1 MDKDLELIIS
11 RTIGSVMEDYDF
23 DQDDDCDAALFTQ
36 GYDSMH
42 LTVEPDETFEI
53 QIEHEASILT
63 ECIVNLKG
71 EGKYSSDEFDT
82 LPAGTYYFNGKEIR
96 R

>member
-11 RTIGSVMEDYDF
+11 PTIGSVMEDYDF

-36 GYDSMH
+36 GYESMH

-53 QIEHEASILT
+53 PIEHEASILT

-71 EGKYSSDEFDT
+71 DKYSSDEFDT
-82 LPAGTYYFNGKEIR
+82 LSAGTYYFDGKEIR